1 MAISITNKIN
11 NTVLDFVRGV
21 PFQSLNKF
29 EVNLSVQSE
38 DNPYLD
44 AAESAGAAAGA
55 SSLANILKA
64 LTDFN
69 NEEDP
74 SLNKIIRVGSSVLM
88 QLYAQSITV
97 SFPEIETNHLV
108 NGVKYIKDIKIPED
122 IEITFLED
130 EFGLTLRLIEYWK
143 TKIIGYDNYIMY
155 SDKATDLTFNNR
167 KVRSGG
173 KTYDSSGTTYKRNE
187 QGNLVPEEKQL
198 DEKGKDKLKSKKLRN
213 YSGSTLNFFND
224 TTSVKSDASNQDDAN
239 IFGNV
244 AKNKS
249 NGIEYYKANMFI
261 KPLGVQDESI
271 VFPTIRVKGAF
282 PKSIESMTF
291 SQDSQDFMTHK
302 VRFSVDT
309 IFVSKLI

>member
-44 AAESAGAAAGA
+44 AAESAGASVGA
-55 SSLANILKA
+55 SSLANIIKA
-64 LTDFN
+64 FIDFTDSG
-69 NEEDP
+69 DP

-155 SDKATDLTFNNR
+155 SDKATDFNFPNR
-167 KVRSGG
+167 QVKTRG
-173 KTYDSSGTTYKRNE
+173 KTY
-187 QGNLVPEEKQL
+187 
-198 DEKGKDKLKSKKLRN
+198 GKDGKDIELSDTEKAKVPAKKLRN
-213 YSGSTLNFFND
+213 YSGSTLDFFND
-224 TTSVKSDASNQDDAN
+224 TVNVYDSASDNPINKTKSISA
-239 IFGNV
+239 
-244 AKNKS
+244 

-271 VFPTIRVKGAF
+271 VFPTIPQK
-282 PKSIESMTF
+282 P
-291 SQDSQDFMTHK
+291 
-302 VRFSVDT
+302 VDLLV
-309 IFVSKLI
+309 FAPSRMSFGLICLW

>member
-29 EVNLSVQSE
+29 EVNLSVQSD
-38 DNPYLD
+38 DNAGLD
-44 AAESAGAAAGA
+44 ALDSVGAAAGA
-55 SSLANILKA
+55 SSLANIVKA
-64 LTDFN
+64 LTDFT

-155 SDKATDLTFNNR
+155 SDKATDLNFTGR

-173 KTYDSSGTTYKRNE
+173 KTYDSSGTTYKSDGT
-187 QGNLVPEEKQL
+187 QEENQL
-198 DEKGKDKLKSKKLRN
+198 STEDKNKLKSKKLRN

-224 TTSVKSDASNQDDAN
+224 NNLESSNDPNAT
-239 IFGNV
+239 FGYV

-249 NGIEYYKANMFI
+249 NGIEYYKVNMFI

-271 VFPTIRVKGAF
+271 VFPGIRIKGAF
-282 PKSIESMTF
+282 PKSIDSMTF
-291 SQDSQDFMTHK
+291 SHDSQDFMTHK

-309 IFVSKLI
+309 IYVSKYV

>member
-29 EVNLSVQSE
+29 EVNLSVQSD
-38 DNPYLD
+38 DNAGLD
-44 AAESAGAAAGA
+44 ALDSAGASTGA
-55 SSLANILKA
+55 SSLANILRGIY
-64 LTDFN
+64 DFLDSSG
-69 NEEDP
+69 DP
-74 SLNKIIRVGSSVLM
+74 SLNQIIRVGSSILM
-88 QLYAQSITV
+88 QLYAQSVTV
-97 SFPEIETNHLV
+97 SLPEIETAHLV

-155 SDKATDLTFNNR
+155 SDKATDFNFPNR
-167 KVRSGG
+167 EVRSGG
-173 KTYDSSGTTYKRNE
+173 KTYGSNGKEVGYANSKSTTT
-187 QGNLVPEEKQL
+187 
-198 DEKGKDKLKSKKLRN
+198 KKLRN

-224 TTSVKSDASNQDDAN
+224 TTSVKADASNQDDAN
-239 IFGNV
+239 LFNRV

-261 KPLGVQDESI
+261 KPLGVQDESV
-271 VFPTIRVKGAF
+271 VFPGIRIKGAF

-291 SQDSQDFMTHK
+291 SHESQDFMTHK

-309 IFVSKLI
+309 IYVSKYV